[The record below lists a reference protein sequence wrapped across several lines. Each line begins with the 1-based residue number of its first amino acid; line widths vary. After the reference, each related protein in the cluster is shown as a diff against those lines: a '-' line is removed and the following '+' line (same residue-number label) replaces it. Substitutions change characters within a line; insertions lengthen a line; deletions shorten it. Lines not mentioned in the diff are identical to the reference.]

1 MAGRKKTTPETPDGE
16 KKLDEKVTKPRKPR
30 TSKPKNEDVPVTE
43 TNQADDTK
51 EPEKPAEP
59 KPEEMSVSAY
69 FDFVK
74 GMKQETNSENVKN
87 MLDACEQM
95 LEMFEITGQVSA
107 AKKAAMTAKVL
118 KKDLELYDKGITKYV
133 HLDDISKY
141 LDKVQDH
148 SVKIIELR
156 NFPRLIPTEVLMKYM
171 PVKDLFDEAFIV
183 FTDYT
188 EKTEKKDT
196 VAAAMGKTSTAAEVE
211 KKRKEKDPILF
222 GAIKVEEET
231 KSMRGNT
238 YEKLYYIADWVDDYC
253 DLTFDKLVEEMGK
266 HIGTG
271 ATEIQPINSLEEF
284 RKVGKF

>member
-1 MAGRKKTTPETPDGE
+1 MAGKKKTPTETPVEGE
-16 KKLDEKVTKPRKPR
+16 VKKPRKPR
-30 TSKPKNEDVPVTE
+30 TTKSKAESSVKEEVKEN
-43 TNQADDTK
+43 AS
-51 EPEKPAEP
+51 EPEKPEEP
-59 KPEEMSVSAY
+59 KPEEMTVSAY

-74 GMKQETNSENVKN
+74 GMKQETDSESVKN
-87 MLDACEQM
+87 MCEACEQM

-141 LDKVQDH
+141 LEKVQDH

-156 NFPRLIPTEVLMKYM
+156 NFPRIIPTEVLMKYM

-222 GAIKVEEET
+222 GAIKVEEDT
-231 KSMRGNT
+231 KSM
-238 YEKLYYIADWVDDYC
+238 L
-253 DLTFDKLVEEMGK
+253 GK
-266 HIGTG
+266 QIGAG
-271 ATEIQPINSLEEF
+271 PTEIKPINSLEEF

>member
-1 MAGRKKTTPETPDGE
+1 MAGRKKTSTETPVE
-16 KKLDEKVTKPRKPR
+16 NEVKKPRKTR
-30 TSKPKNEDVPVTE
+30 ASKVAEESSKKEEVKETTS
-43 TNQADDTK
+43 
-51 EPEKPAEP
+51 EPENPEEP
-59 KPEEMSVSAY
+59 KPEEMTVSAY

-74 GMKQETNSENVKN
+74 GMKQETDSESVKN
-87 MLDACEQM
+87 MCEACEKM
-95 LEMFEITGQVSA
+95 LQMFEITGQVSA

-156 NFPRLIPTEVLMKYM
+156 NFPRIIPSEVLEKYM

-196 VAAAMGKTSTAAEVE
+196 VAAGMGKTSTAAEVQ

-222 GAIKVEEET
+222 GAIKVEEST
-231 KSMRGNT
+231 NTMRGNT

-266 HIGTG
+266 QIG
-271 ATEIQPINSLEEF
+271 AKPEEITPVSSLEDF
-284 RKVGKF
+284 RKIGKF